1 MPGPKSS
8 NKSLFSKPN
17 LLSRGSEK
25 SDSMKMLGDYTR
37 KEDNASMGSVVGYG
51 SDASLKN
58 NQGGKQT
65 DMFKSANLK
74 NKVIQP

>member
-1 MPGPKSS
+1 
-8 NKSLFSKPN
+8 
-17 LLSRGSEK
+17 
-25 SDSMKMLGDYTR
+25 MKLLGDYTR
-37 KEDNASMGSVVGYG
+37 KEDNASLGSVVGYG